1 MKMPKPEMT
10 PIKVLAV
17 AVNCQGLTAS
27 PSIPSRT
34 APRLMLIY
42 FGAKPARTMPVD
54 TPFKM
59 TLIDNWAQVHPKPA
73 KKTAARTPD
82 ESP

>member
-1 MKMPKPEMT
+1 M
-10 PIKVLAV
+10 KVLAV

-42 FGAKPARTMPVD
+42 LGAKPAKTIPVD

-59 TLIDNWAQVHPKPA
+59 TLIDN
-73 KKTAARTPD
+73 
-82 ESP
+82 

>member
-10 PIKVLAV
+10 PMKVLAV

-42 FGAKPARTMPVD
+42 LGAKPAKTIPVD

-59 TLIDNWAQVHPKPA
+59 TLIDN
-73 KKTAARTPD
+73 
-82 ESP
+82 

>member
-1 MKMPKPEMT
+1 
-10 PIKVLAV
+10 
-17 AVNCQGLTAS
+17 
-27 PSIPSRT
+27 
-34 APRLMLIY
+34 LIY